1 MTRSLGC
8 GGMDPRGRHGVV
20 PGAASGIGR
29 ALALRFADEGASA
42 VVVSDLDEAG
52 ADAVAGEV
60 GGLAVRADVGREE
73 DIRALVARAEKA
85 NGPVE
90 LFVSNAG
97 ITGPSGGPELLDAD
111 WDLLWRVN
119 TMLPVWGAR
128 ALLPRMLER
137 RGGYLLSTPSAAGPP
152 APLGWVGYTGAKHPA
167 GAGAAWGPVGLQGP
181 RAP

>member
-8 GGMDPRGRHGVV
+8 GGMDLQGRHVV
-20 PGAASGIGR
+20 VTGAASGIGR

-73 DIRALVARAEKA
+73 DIGALVARAEEA

-119 TMLPVWGAR
+119 TMSHVWGAR
-128 ALLPRMLER
+128 ALLPRLLGR
-137 RGGYLLSTPSAAGPP
+137 RGGDLLTPPPAAGPP
-152 APLGWVGYTGAKHPA
+152 APRGGVGGTGDKTP
-167 GAGAAWGPVGLQGP
+167 PVGGA
-181 RAP
+181 RG

>member
-111 WDLLWRVN
+111 WDLLWRGK
-119 TMLPVWGAR
+119 TMSCVLGAR
-128 ALLPRMLER
+128 AVLARMLGG
-137 RGGYLLSTPSAAGPP
+137 RGGVLLSTPSAGGPP
-152 APLGWVGYTGAKHPA
+152 ARRGWVGDTGTKAAA
-167 GAGAAWGPVGLQGP
+167 GGGARGAPWG
-181 RAP
+181 